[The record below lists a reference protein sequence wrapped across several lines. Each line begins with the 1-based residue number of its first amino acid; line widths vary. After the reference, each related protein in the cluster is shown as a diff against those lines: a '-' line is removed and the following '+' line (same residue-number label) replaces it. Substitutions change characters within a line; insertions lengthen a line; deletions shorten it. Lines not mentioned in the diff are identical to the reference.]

1 MIPYEFHSA
10 TSGELVFLLAFSSV
24 KTALYGISLAVQQLR
39 LCLPMQGVWFDFW
52 SGTKIPHALW
62 PKMPKHKTEAVL

>member
-24 KTALYGISLAVQQLR
+24 KTALYGISLAVQ
-39 LCLPMQGVWFDFW
+39 
-52 SGTKIPHALW
+52 
-62 PKMPKHKTEAVL
+62 